1 MSEDIFTNDSDELE
15 GLINPRLSSE
25 EIVSNLDDHASKCL
39 IMITIQLGVKPSTL
53 EYMYCFN

>member
-25 EIVSNLDDHASKCL
+25 EIVSNLDDHAS
-39 IMITIQLGVKPSTL
+39 QSPDYDYNPSRSETEHIGIHVL
-53 EYMYCFN
+53 F